1 MFNRE
6 QIFSLAWWTV
16 SIGSSL
22 PRVAAIVA
30 CRIFGKRVS
39 ETKTGTRVPLFQ
51 TFFPPAFSPNRAYI
65 SPVTIDKAAG
75 ADRMRLIKLMI
86 YAQPRPNRACL
97 FLLHF
102 HVRSTETNCAQNRI
116 YEPIDI
122 HAAVCSLSQS
132 ISVPKNCFISWFRL
146 TDLFAFTLFFFPVTY
161 SSVLRIYLPET
172 KRNRRL
178 RCIGNIYKSI
188 RILTRS
194 LLEKKIMYT
203 LTFFSIYS

>member
-1 MFNRE
+1 MDSFD
-6 QIFSLAWWTV
+6 WVV
-16 SIGSSL
+16 SATCGGHC
-22 PRVAAIVA
+22 RVPNF
-30 CRIFGKRVS
+30 RKRVS

-86 YAQPRPNRACL
+86 YAQPRPNRGCL

-132 ISVPKNCFISWFRL
+132 IPVPKNCFISWFRL
-146 TDLFAFTLFFFPVTY
+146 TDLFAFTLFFF
-161 SSVLRIYLPET
+161 
-172 KRNRRL
+172 RRL
-178 RCIGNIYKSI
+178 RRVRFSGSTYLKQNEIEDWDV
-188 RILTRS
+188 
-194 LLEKKIMYT
+194 LEIFIKV
-203 LTFFSIYS
+203 FVS